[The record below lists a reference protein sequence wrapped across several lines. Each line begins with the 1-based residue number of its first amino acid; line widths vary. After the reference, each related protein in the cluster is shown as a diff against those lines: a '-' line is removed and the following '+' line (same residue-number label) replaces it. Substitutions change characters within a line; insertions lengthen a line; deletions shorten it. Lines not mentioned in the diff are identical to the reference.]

1 MPSSG
6 TERVTV
12 FNDRLPNSGT
22 DWVIEVN
29 EPVSSSENEEQP
41 ARDSMVGIN
50 NGNTSFPPRR
60 TRTKQKAH
68 FIFSGWEQYYEQA

>member
-1 MPSSG
+1 MPNSG

-22 DWVIEVN
+22 DWVIEAN

-41 ARDSMVGIN
+41 TRDSIVEIN
-50 NGNTSFPPRR
+50 NVNTSFPLRR
-60 TRTKQKAH
+60 TRTKQKAQ
-68 FIFSGWEQYYEQA
+68 FIFSGWEQYYERA